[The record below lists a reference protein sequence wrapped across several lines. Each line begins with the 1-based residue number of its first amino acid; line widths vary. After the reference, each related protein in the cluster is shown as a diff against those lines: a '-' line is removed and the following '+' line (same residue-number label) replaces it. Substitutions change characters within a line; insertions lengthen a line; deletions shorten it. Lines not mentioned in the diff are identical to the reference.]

1 MTPTQCYIA
10 NKVKLEQDQPWG
22 YAGDGAF
29 LVDTLDWGPLSLTLL
44 PSSLPSI
51 IDSTVVSATAYS
63 HMTAIKTDD
72 RGCWFP
78 PPHEYPSL
86 VRRLRFSTCQTTRG
100 SFVPWVSV
108 RNEHGVLGI
117 GSEWDTPLCK
127 TLRFGTKAYQQRVAL
142 LRVEANFAPSY
153 EHFFLQIVRYFSE
166 TKYDV
171 QLNCWGGKE
180 WAARRSA
187 YRYERL
193 PQAS

>member
-1 MTPTQCYIA
+1 MA
-10 NKVKLEQDQPWG
+10 
-22 YAGDGAF
+22 A
-29 LVDTLDWGPLSLTLL
+29 
-44 PSSLPSI
+44 
-51 IDSTVVSATAYS
+51 DSP
-63 HMTAIKTDD
+63 
-72 RGCWFP
+72 P

-171 QLNCWGGKE
+171 QLNC
-180 WAARRSA
+180 
-187 YRYERL
+187 
-193 PQAS
+193 